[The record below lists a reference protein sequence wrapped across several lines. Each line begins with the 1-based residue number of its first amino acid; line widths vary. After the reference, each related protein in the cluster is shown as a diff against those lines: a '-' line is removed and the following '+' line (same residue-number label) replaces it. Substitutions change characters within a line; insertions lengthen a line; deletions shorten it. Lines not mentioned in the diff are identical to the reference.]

1 MASWTVDIIREQ
13 CILYLKF
20 LSNDDSVGLKVTSL
34 KWTGPDPGSS
44 ELQPEIPPQIEYKD
58 AVPRERDIGL
68 AQEDNMQADLR
79 SEQSKHTV
87 PKLHKEQPLTTIY
100 HSRC

>member
-1 MASWTVDIIREQ
+1 MDIIREQ

-58 AVPRERDIGL
+58 AVPRESDIGL

-87 PKLHKEQPLTTIY
+87 PKFHKEQPLTTIY
-100 HSRC
+100 YSRC